1 MKGNML
7 LHGIFEKEIK
17 AGTIVLTGWIESDA
31 AVIVI
36 SDDGVGIP
44 AAKLNTLLTEK
55 EEQAKGSG
63 HIGVYNTHRR
73 LQILFGAAYGLNY
86 KSTPGQGTDVEI
98 RIPRY
103 AKKGTLLHTGAP
115 GNTGNDADPLSLVAV
130 STVKTGHTSET
141 VTPDKLSHNPQNF
154 PGNILNVENFHN
166 VFREFPQG
174 GNIFLIAYY
183 VTEPYP
189 EHSHD
194 YYELNYLYRGSLV
207 NTINGHDVYMSAGDL
222 IMINLR
228 TGHSLTPKSDNCL
241 LLNICLRKEF
251 FRKVLRHTIRKHS
264 ALNSLILRRPEHR
277 SGYIFYPLI
286 QNRRF
291 QVLLSSILQTYS
303 AGRFRETPE
312 LERLFILMFD
322 ELSATDEYSMKGPD
336 EETVRLISAL
346 HAGSLRSLDDI
357 AAEARLTAD
366 GISEHIREYCGR
378 EAGAIL
384 REERMKH
391 AAELLANK
399 TTNLY
404 RIAAECGYENT
415 TAFSDDFRYYYG
427 TSPEEYREQLI

>member
-1 MKGNML
+1 MQ
-7 LHGIFEKEIK
+7 
-17 AGTIVLTGWIESDA
+17 
-31 AVIVI
+31 
-36 SDDGVGIP
+36 P
-44 AAKLNTLLTEK
+44 AP
-55 EEQAKGSG
+55 
-63 HIGVYNTHRR
+63 IRR
-73 LQILFGAAYGLNY
+73 F
-86 KSTPGQGTDVEI
+86 SSM
-98 RIPRY
+98 PR
-103 AKKGTLLHTGAP
+103 
-115 GNTGNDADPLSLVAV
+115 PLPAWRLYS
-130 STVKTGHTSET
+130 H
-141 VTPDKLSHNPQNF
+141 LS
-154 PGNILNVENFHN
+154 
-166 VFREFPQG
+166 
-174 GNIFLIAYY
+174 
-183 VTEPYP
+183 
-189 EHSHD
+189 
-194 YYELNYLYRGSLV
+194 
-207 NTINGHDVYMSAGDL
+207 
-222 IMINLR
+222 
-228 TGHSLTPKSDNCL
+228 
-241 LLNICLRKEF
+241 
-251 FRKVLRHTIRKHS
+251 RKHS

-346 HAGSLRSLDDI
+346 HAGCLRSLDDI
-357 AAEARLTAD
+357 AAEAGLTAD

-378 EAGAIL
+378 KAGAIL

-404 RIAAECGYENT
+404 RIAAECGYENI

>member
-1 MKGNML
+1 M
-7 LHGIFEKEIK
+7 
-17 AGTIVLTGWIESDA
+17 
-31 AVIVI
+31 
-36 SDDGVGIP
+36 
-44 AAKLNTLLTEK
+44 
-55 EEQAKGSG
+55 
-63 HIGVYNTHRR
+63 
-73 LQILFGAAYGLNY
+73 
-86 KSTPGQGTDVEI
+86 EI

-103 AKKGTLLHTGAP
+103 AKKGTLLHTGASE
-115 GNTGNDADPLSLVAV
+115 NTGNDADPLSLVAV
-130 STVKTGHTSET
+130 STVKTGHKSET

-154 PGNILNVENFHN
+154 PDNILNVENFHN

-174 GNIFLIAYY
+174 GNIFLIAHY

-194 YYELNYLYRGSLV
+194 YYELNYLYRGLLV

-228 TGHSLTPKSDNCL
+228 TGHSLTPKTDNCL

-264 ALNSLILRRPEHR
+264 ALNSLILRQPEHR

-346 HAGSLRSLDDI
+346 HAGCLRSLDDI
-357 AAEARLTAD
+357 AAEAGLTAD

-378 EAGAIL
+378 EAGTIL

-404 RIAAECGYENT
+404 RIAAECGYENI

>member
-1 MKGNML
+1 MQ
-7 LHGIFEKEIK
+7 
-17 AGTIVLTGWIESDA
+17 
-31 AVIVI
+31 
-36 SDDGVGIP
+36 P
-44 AAKLNTLLTEK
+44 AP
-55 EEQAKGSG
+55 
-63 HIGVYNTHRR
+63 IRR
-73 LQILFGAAYGLNY
+73 F
-86 KSTPGQGTDVEI
+86 SSMPG
-98 RIPRY
+98 
-103 AKKGTLLHTGAP
+103 
-115 GNTGNDADPLSLVAV
+115 PLPAWRLYS
-130 STVKTGHTSET
+130 H
-141 VTPDKLSHNPQNF
+141 LS
-154 PGNILNVENFHN
+154 
-166 VFREFPQG
+166 
-174 GNIFLIAYY
+174 
-183 VTEPYP
+183 
-189 EHSHD
+189 
-194 YYELNYLYRGSLV
+194 
-207 NTINGHDVYMSAGDL
+207 
-222 IMINLR
+222 
-228 TGHSLTPKSDNCL
+228 
-241 LLNICLRKEF
+241 
-251 FRKVLRHTIRKHS
+251 RKHS

-357 AAEARLTAD
+357 AAEAGLTAD

-404 RIAAECGYENT
+404 RIAAECGYENI